1 MFYLYL
7 LVLVI
12 VYVLSIISVQVDE
25 SNPSE
30 IFHTH
35 SADISEAIANDLDR
49 VTDRLFAE
57 KIIGQSIV
65 QFTTTEGVSNYR
77 KARKVVHELFNLLQ
91 AHRNPKQYLTQ
102 ICNVLLKQDNPRLRD
117 IANSII
123 AKL

>member
-1 MFYLYL
+1 MFIFYNFSNILA
-7 LVLVI
+7 LVE
-12 VYVLSIISVQVDE
+12 E

-30 IFHTH
+30 IFRTH
-35 SADISEAIANDLDR
+35 SADLSEAIATDLDR

-77 KARKVVHELFNLLQ
+77 KARNVVHELFNLLQ
-91 AHRNPKQYLTQ
+91 AHRNPKQYLTK
-102 ICNVLLKQDNPRLRD
+102 ICNVLLKQDDLRLRD